1 MTKNTPP
8 PTNSIQQHLIRL
20 SKGYKM
26 HLWPLINAG
35 ICLLIGLGFGGGI
48 TESLETII
56 SFSFIIPSLWIA
68 VAGWKFDRCGI
79 MLHKQYRL
87 KNDISTPKKNRK
99 SWAMA
104 LIISP
109 VIYILS
115 LILFYPTWFIMFVI
129 MCDPLTPVICTAC
142 AIIAVKNISYDKK
155 I

>member
-1 MTKNTPP
+1 MTKNTTPS
-8 PTNSIQQHLIRL
+8 TNPIQQHLIRL

-26 HLWPLINAG
+26 YLWPLINVG
-35 ICLLIGLGFGGGI
+35 ICLLIGLVFGGVI

-56 SFSFIIPSLWIA
+56 SFSFIIPSLWII
-68 VAGWKFDRCGI
+68 VAGWEFDKYGKI
-79 MLHKQYRL
+79 LHKQYRL
-87 KNDISTPKKNRK
+87 KNDISTLKKNRK
-99 SWAMA
+99 LRAMV
-104 LIISP
+104 LVVSP